1 MAKKEI
7 EIAEEEIAGELKE
20 DSKIKRLFA
29 IFSGILMG
37 LLVVSF
43 VFVNYPIGSI
53 LGSQIESKIIINSV
67 ISLTNFSV
75 SLENSTYE
83 KLKDIYFKNQK
94 TENAVCMLGYEKNRI
109 YHIESLYQPVILS
122 KSFSQV
128 VFQPCSNDTLIML
141 HTHPY
146 KECLASDT
154 DLQTLN
160 ETKESDPKVLM
171 IVMCESSRFSIY
183 G

>member
-7 EIAEEEIAGELKE
+7 EKSEVELVEEVQKESKLK
-20 DSKIKRLFA
+20 KAFI
-29 IFSGILMG
+29 IVGGILMG

-67 ISLTNFSV
+67 INLTNFSV

-122 KSFSQV
+122 KSLTRV

-154 DLQTLN
+154 DIQTLN
-160 ETKESDPKVLM
+160 KTKQENPNILM
-171 IVMCESSRFSIY
+171 VIMCESNRMAVYS
-183 G
+183 

>member
-1 MAKKEI
+1 
-7 EIAEEEIAGELKE
+7 
-20 DSKIKRLFA
+20 
-29 IFSGILMG
+29 
-37 LLVVSF
+37 
-43 VFVNYPIGSI
+43 
-53 LGSQIESKIIINSV
+53 
-67 ISLTNFSV
+67 
-75 SLENSTYE
+75 
-83 KLKDIYFKNQK
+83 
-94 TENAVCMLGYEKNRI
+94 MLGYEKNRI